1 MRRLPNYMPLLVV
14 FVIII
19 ILYFS
24 LSTSPSKYEQELSS
38 SELQL
43 ISGDVLDLKK
53 FHGQYYIIHAFA
65 SWCEVCKDDF
75 VFLKA
80 MHEKTQVPIIGIAM
94 NDKLGK
100 LRLLN
105 KEKWPYDYIAIDSEM
120 KIARLIRS
128 KAIPETIIINPN
140 GRVILRYIG
149 GLDKQAV
156 DGKIIPL
163 LMR

>member
-1 MRRLPNYMPLLVV
+1 
-14 FVIII
+14 
-19 ILYFS
+19 
-24 LSTSPSKYEQELSS
+24 
-38 SELQL
+38 
-43 ISGDVLDLKK
+43 
-53 FHGQYYIIHAFA
+53 
-65 SWCEVCKDDF
+65 
-75 VFLKA
+75 